1 MPRPLFVIVLLLLA
15 LLAVPRS
22 SNATTVNFDE
32 IAGSGVRGFAGDRY
46 QGSGVRFSTPG
57 AGLFV
62 FAATYT
68 NTIPNYLYGSS
79 SASGSL
85 ADQAIIMDFVVPGT
99 TMATSVD
106 QVSFYVVDVD
116 TGAGSIW
123 QASAF
128 DLTNTLLQT
137 VSGNLNGQVL
147 VSFGNLGLHRIVFS
161 PSIEDEGIDS
171 LTFQS
176 VPEPPTSL
184 ILFAILVAWLVW
196 RKTGVVRMFHYS
208 EKR

>member
-1 MPRPLFVIVLLLLA
+1 MPRPLSVIVLLMLA
-15 LLAVPRS
+15 LLAVPEGG
-22 SNATTVNFDE
+22 NATTVNFDD
-32 IAGSGVRGFAGDRY
+32 IAGSGVRGFDGDRY

-79 SASGSL
+79 STSGSL

-99 TMATSVD
+99 TTATSVY

-116 TGAGSIW
+116 TGVGSTW

-128 DLTNTLLQT
+128 DMTNTLLQT

-147 VSFGNLGLHRIVFS
+147 VSFGNLGLHRIVFT
-161 PSIEDEGIDS
+161 PSIEDEGMDS
-171 LTFQS
+171 LTFQP

-184 ILFAILVAWLVW
+184 VFFTILVVCLVW
-196 RKTGVVRMFHYS
+196 GKVRLFHYS
-208 EKR
+208 RRS